1 MAGVLDDN
9 AGSARMFFFPFGHNH
24 GRAFFDGLP
33 DEVMAVAFFATHCH
47 EQAIPLYTA
56 RVIRDAFHRA
66 IRWPDDFANGN
77 RSEKRF
83 ELHEVSACGCQALN
97 GAEHW
102 LRQLAPLEWLC
113 ELPHAVRDRDRDR
126 KSTRLN

>member
-1 MAGVLDDN
+1 IFL
-9 AGSARMFFFPFGHNH
+9 FPCGHNH

-33 DEVMAVAFFATHCH
+33 DEIVAVALFAAHCH

-66 IRWPDDFANGN
+66 IRWADDFANGN
-77 RSEKRF
+77 RGEKSF
-83 ELHEVSACGCQALN
+83 ELHEVSACECQALN

-113 ELPHAVRDRDRDR
+113 AFPDVALDRERAR
-126 KSTRLN
+126 PSRRCGKKTG